1 MNSKQKQIFT
11 SYPTKNSN
19 TKKISIEIKT
29 SAVYVDRIEIVFF
42 ELPQNLENVPS
53 SIINPLTCKRRL
65 R

>member
-29 SAVYVDRIEIVFF
+29 SAVYVDRIVFF

>member
-11 SYPTKNSN
+11 SYPTKNSNN

-29 SAVYVDRIEIVFF
+29 SAVYVDRIVFF
-42 ELPQNLENVPS
+42 ELPQNFLENVP
-53 SIINPLTCKRRL
+53 IINPLTCKRRL